1 MMSEL
6 SWWILG
12 ACAVAFATKISGYFV
27 PRQVLDSALMTRVA
41 ATLTVALLA
50 SLVTMNAFTSGQEL
64 VIDARVG
71 ALAAACIALLL
82 KAPFLVVVI
91 AGAAAAI
98 LLRATG
104 LAA

>member
-1 MMSEL
+1 MSEL
-6 SWWILG
+6 SWWIAG
-12 ACAVAFATKISGYFV
+12 ACVLAFAIKLSGYFV
-27 PRQVLDSALMTRVA
+27 PRSVLDSALMTRVA

-71 ALAAACIALLL
+71 ALAAASIALLF

-98 LLRATG
+98 VLRATG

>member
-1 MMSEL
+1 MSEL
-6 SWWILG
+6 SWWVLA
-12 ACAVAFATKISGYFV
+12 ACLSAYAIKLCGYFV
-27 PRQVLDSALMTRVA
+27 PRKVLDSPIMSHVA
-41 ATLTVALLA
+41 STLTVALLA

-71 ALAAACIALLL
+71 ALGAAIIALVF
-82 KAPFLVVVI
+82 KTPYLVVVLV
-91 AGAAAAI
+91 GALAAI

>member
-1 MMSEL
+1 VSEL

-12 ACAVAFATKISGYFV
+12 ACVSAFAIKLCGYFV
-27 PRQVLDSALMTRVA
+27 PRRVLDSPVMSRVA
-41 ATLTVALLA
+41 GILTIALLA
-50 SLVTMNAFTSGQEL
+50 SLVTMNGFTSGQDL

-71 ALAAACIALLL
+71 ALAAAAIALLL
-82 KAPFLVVVI
+82 RAPFLLVVI
-91 AGAAAAI
+91 AGAGAAI